1 MPVTC
6 RRAGAAGAQQRM
18 AKPSNYGAYSVV
30 EQRVIFGALPGTS
43 GMPIAQPLPG
53 PPPHLPQEGP
63 LAAPQ
68 ILVPEEEIAKAR
80 RRLPPAPDYG
90 WYLMGWLGLVFVIV
104 GGCTLVLSWYPTLIG
119 NPQWEFGT
127 VSSTYDNLP
136 ITALGL
142 GLLLAAG
149 VARGIRWWTRIA
161 AVVFLLLAL
170 IVIGGLVLYATNI
183 PLALRS
189 VTDPLARSGLKRA
202 IVKSLLQGVMYGGV
216 FCILGVSA
224 LRHSRALR
232 HRQSTQ

>member
-1 MPVTC
+1 MLN
-6 RRAGAAGAQQRM
+6 RF
-18 AKPSNYGAYSVV
+18 
-30 EQRVIFGALPGTS
+30 RVHHHIYL
-43 GMPIAQPLPG
+43 
-53 PPPHLPQEGP
+53 QEGP

-68 ILVPEEEIAKAR
+68 ILVPEEEIAAAR

-104 GGCTLVLSWYPTLIG
+104 GGCTLVMSWYPPLIG

-142 GLLLAAG
+142 GLLLGAG

-189 VTDPLARSGLKRA
+189 VADPLARSGLKRA